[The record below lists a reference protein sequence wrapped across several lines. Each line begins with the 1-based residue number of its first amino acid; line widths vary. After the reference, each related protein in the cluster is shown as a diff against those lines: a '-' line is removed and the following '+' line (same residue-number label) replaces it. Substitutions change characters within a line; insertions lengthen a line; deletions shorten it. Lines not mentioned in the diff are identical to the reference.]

1 MRSLVL
7 GYIQSL
13 FIIAGHIDV
22 SSSDMFLQSTGNQL
36 WLLCHATGAL
46 LHLPEQI
53 FQRKKNYHWE
63 TQIDTQEN
71 LGFC

>member
-13 FIIAGHIDV
+13 FIIAGHIAV

-53 FQRKKNYHWE
+53 FQIKKLQLRK
-63 TQIDTQEN
+63 TDTQEN